1 MIPLVG
7 ATPRFSAFLDV
18 RKRVG
23 DNAQMGPGRPS
34 AFVFFKCPNCK
45 ALYQL
50 IKVEAGPESVD
61 RQITCV
67 LCGALFPGREGGF
80 VPKYILLR

>member
-1 MIPLVG
+1 MARTSP
-7 ATPRFSAFLDV
+7 T
-18 RKRVG
+18 
-23 DNAQMGPGRPS
+23 
-34 AFVFFKCPNCK
+34 FVFFKCANCK

-50 IKVEAGPESVD
+50 IKVEAGPETLD

-80 VPKYILLR
+80 VPKYILLRKGARARGSPRPTLR